1 MVYGIWYMVYG
12 IWYMVYVYDGIWYM
26 RYAVCAAWARAIRS
40 MSMGHGVML
49 QHRDVLH
56 TFYVI
61 DASSVKQKVSRG
73 KQVACSMYVA
83 IVYSCA
89 CCRTFH
95 LPSTEFV
102 VRFFMA
108 FCMSVSSLPGCI
120 QCGSYHVSACRFS
133 QSRFR
138 SFVYEV
144 FATTM
149 C

>member
-1 MVYGIWYMVYG
+1 MLC
-12 IWYMVYVYDGIWYM
+12 DGWPQGCC
-26 RYAVCAAWARAIRS
+26 RAERHGQAGKLSLPRRDSGVARAMSS

-56 TFYVI
+56 TFYVTH
-61 DASSVKQKVSRG
+61 ASSVKQKVRHG
-73 KQVACSMYVA
+73 KQVACSMYAA

-120 QCGSYHVSACRFS
+120 QCGSYHVSACQFS